1 MLKVA
6 LSHDVDRTRKHYQ
19 YFSYLAKSLVKKNF
33 NDSSYQL
40 KSLFGKDE
48 PYWNFPEIIRI
59 EEDLGVKSTFFFLDE
74 SIPFRLFDKKNWQ
87 LSLGRYNIREKKIMG
102 IMQYLDK
109 NGWEIG
115 VHGSYLSYNN
125 EELLK
130 KEKNNIEDII
140 GHQIIGIRQHY
151 LNRDENTW
159 KIHKK
164 LGFKYDSTWGLTRGF
179 GFKENKIAPFRPF
192 NDDFLEIPLIIM
204 DTPFMETE
212 NHWEKYKSVI
222 NELEKSEGILVIN
235 WHQRVFNEKEF
246 PFYKD
251 AYVRIIEDCI
261 SRNSRFATL
270 SQFYKEINTKNE
282 NNH

>member
-1 MLKVA
+1 MLRVA
-6 LSHDVDRTRKHYQ
+6 LSHDVDRTSKHYQ
-19 YFSYLAKSLVKKNF
+19 YFSYLAKSLIKRNF
-33 NDSSYQL
+33 ADAKYQL
-40 KSLFGKDE
+40 QSLFSKE
-48 PYWNFPEIIRI
+48 NPYWNFPEIIRI
-59 EEDLGVKSTFFFLDE
+59 EENLDVKSTFFFLDE

-87 LSLGRYNIREKKIMG
+87 LSLGRYNIREKKIME

-140 GHQIIGIRQHY
+140 GHAVSGTRQHY
-151 LNRDENTW
+151 LNLDNNTW
-159 KIHKK
+159 TIHKK
-164 LGFKYDSTWGLTRGF
+164 LGFKYDSTWGLTRSF
-179 GFKENKIAPFRPF
+179 GIKEGKIHPFRPF
-192 NDDFLEIPLIIM
+192 DDAFLVIPLMIM
-204 DTPFMETE
+204 DTPFLETRE
-212 NHWEKYKSVI
+212 HWKQYKQLVEQLDKQ
-222 NELEKSEGILVIN
+222 NGILVIN

-251 AYVRIIEDCI
+251 AYVRIIEDCKE
-261 SRNSRFATL
+261 RNARFDTL
-270 SQFYKEINTKNE
+270 SGFYNKINAQYE

>member
-1 MLKVA
+1 MLRVA

-19 YFSYLAKSLVKKNF
+19 YFSYLAKSLIKKDFDNAK
-33 NDSSYQL
+33 YQIQSFFS
-40 KSLFGKDE
+40 KKE

-59 EEDLGVKSTFFFLDE
+59 EEDLEVKSTFFFLDE

-87 LSLGRYNIREKKIMG
+87 LSLGRYNIREKKITE

-125 EELLK
+125 ENLLK

-140 GHQIIGIRQHY
+140 GHNVIGTRQHY
-151 LNRDENTW
+151 LNRDDSTW
-159 KIHKK
+159 KIHKN
-164 LGFKYDSTWGLTRGF
+164 LGFKYDSTWGLTRSF
-179 GFKENKIAPFRPF
+179 GFKDGKILPFRPF
-192 NDDFLEIPLIIM
+192 NDDFLVIPLIIM
-204 DTPFMETE
+204 DTPFIESKE
-212 NHWEKYKSVI
+212 HWLNYEKLI
-222 NELEKSEGILVIN
+222 NEIEQHNGILVIN

-251 AYVRIIEDCI
+251 AYVRIIEDCK
-261 SRNSRFATL
+261 SRNAKFATL
-270 SQFYKEINTKNE
+270 SELYKEISVNE
-282 NNH
+282 NNN

>member
-1 MLKVA
+1 MLRVA

-19 YFSYLAKSLVKKNF
+19 YISYLAKSLIRKDFDNAK
-33 NDSSYQL
+33 YQMQ
-40 KSLFGKDE
+40 SFFSKDE

-87 LSLGRYNIREKKIMG
+87 LSLGRYKIRERKITE

-115 VHGSYLSYNN
+115 VHGSYLSFNN
-125 EELLK
+125 ENLLK

-140 GHQIIGIRQHY
+140 GHNVTGTRQHY

-159 KIHKK
+159 KIHRKI
-164 LGFKYDSTWGLTRGF
+164 GFKYDSTWGLTKGF
-179 GFKENKIAPFRPF
+179 GIKEDKILPFKPFD
-192 NDDFLEIPLIIM
+192 DDFVVIPLMIM
-204 DTPFMETE
+204 DTPFIETK
-212 NHWEKYKSVI
+212 NHWKQYKQLI
-222 NELEKSEGILVIN
+222 ELLDKNNGILVIN

-251 AYVRIIEDCI
+251 AYVRIIEDCK
-261 SRNSRFATL
+261 SRNAKFATL
-270 SQFYKEINTKNE
+270 SEFYLEITENE
-282 NNH
+282 DNN